1 MSSQQVAHYWDGQA
15 QHFDDQP
22 DHGLHAAVT
31 RTAWADLLGRL
42 LRPPPGRV
50 ADLGCGTGS
59 LSVLLAAQGHHVTGL
74 DLSPAMLGQAR
85 AKATHA
91 AVDIDFRLGDAATP
105 DLETGWYDV
114 VLARHVVW
122 ALPEPARS
130 LAAWAGLLA
139 PGGRLVLIEGHW
151 STGAGLRSAEL
162 AALVRGTPQLAE
174 PVVEGLPDP
183 VYWGGPIDDERYVV
197 TADLLCDKGAR
208 SA

>member
-1 MSSQQVAHYWDGQA
+1 VHYWDGQA

-22 DHGLHAAVT
+22 DHGLHDAAT
-31 RTAWADLLGRL
+31 RTAWVDLLSRL
-42 LRPPPGRV
+42 MAPPPGRV

-59 LSVLLAAQGHHVTGL
+59 LSVLLAAGGYQVTGL
-74 DLSPAMLGQAR
+74 DLSSAMVERAR
-85 AKATHA
+85 AKASHA
-91 AVDIDFRLGDAATP
+91 AVDIDFRVGDAAVP
-105 DLETGWYDV
+105 DLEPASYDV

-122 ALPEPARS
+122 ALPDPVRS

-151 STGAGLRSAEL
+151 STGAGLRSPEL
-162 AALVRGTPQLAE
+162 AALVRATPQLAE

-183 VYWGGPIDDERYVV
+183 VYWGGPINDERYAV
-197 TADLLCDKGAR
+197 TADLLPDKGAR